1 MVLRA
6 WRLAACSARCWLAL
20 HSTYIKEP
28 TPELVDKVVANT
40 NSPQPFML
48 KDRSGVLHVRFTD
61 MNIRSLAE
69 GANFCSHYELLQK
82 VSTQPG
88 QQSSSDSL
96 ALAPAA
102 AGS

>member
-1 MVLRA
+1 MPGGWPLVVP
-6 WRLAACSARCWLAL
+6 AAGL
-20 HSTYIKEP
+20 HCTLLIYELQP
-28 TPELVDKVVANT
+28 TPELVDKVVPNT

-69 GANFCSHYELLQK
+69 RANFCSHYELLQK

-88 QQSSSDSL
+88 Q
-96 ALAPAA
+96 
-102 AGS
+102 